1 MSDILIPLPRDPGH
15 EAMDDTADWAVRR
28 FFPAEAS
35 TELGAERS
43 PAPRIP
49 RRSRMGSV
57 GRRQCWLIKHGAAL
71 TLGTLV
77 VALAGAAVM
86 GWAR

>member
-1 MSDILIPLPRDPGH
+1 MNKRH

-35 TELGAERS
+35 TDLGFERS

-57 GRRQCWLIKHGAAL
+57 GRRQCWLIKHGSTVA
-71 TLGTLV
+71 LV
-77 VALAGAAVM
+77 VALVGAVVW

>member
-1 MSDILIPLPRDPGH
+1 MNKQQHD
-15 EAMDDTADWAVRR
+15 AMDDTADWAVRR

-57 GRRQCWLIKHGAAL
+57 GRRQCWLIRHGATVA
-71 TLGTLV
+71 LV
-77 VALAGAAVM
+77 VALVGAVVW
-86 GWAR
+86 G

>member
-1 MSDILIPLPRDPGH
+1 MNARPEHMDAQPTPG
-15 EAMDDTADWAVRR
+15 EACTD
-28 FFPAEAS
+28 
-35 TELGAERS
+35 LGFERS

-49 RRSRMGSV
+49 RARMGSV
-57 GRRQCWLIKHGAAL
+57 GRRQCWLIKHGTAL

-77 VALAGAAVM
+77 VALVGAVVW